1 MALSF
6 RIANV
11 ITVCTM
17 LVGLTAPANAELD
30 VGSDGSDGAFNPI
43 SNVTIDLSQAIDASW
58 DTPSPVAGQGVY
70 DVDMWAVVFKYTS
83 VNIPTGVTVN
93 FTNHPSGA
101 PVVWL
106 VSGGVV
112 VSGTLTLNGSNGHA
126 NNALRVLSKA
136 GPGGFRG
143 GIGAGT
149 ASGPS
154 GGLGPGGAT
163 PSSIASNST
172 GSMGAGGSY
181 ATLGS
186 NAGCTST
193 AVAGPTYGNGAVLPL
208 IGGSGGS
215 GHNNASN
222 MGGGAGGGAILIA
235 ANSSITIASGGIIRA
250 NGGDA
255 VNGNCCG
262 GICGGSVW
270 GGSGSGGAIRLI
282 ADHITNQGQL
292 QARKGAGT
300 GRPGG
305 NGRIRAEANSFSLVD
320 LGDPLLISD
329 LPGPIWPPEGSP
341 KLRAVLID
349 SQVIP
354 EDPSAIINDPFNS
367 DVLMASGGSVML
379 QIEAENV
386 PVGTTVNVRIATVP
400 GVVTTVTSS
409 PLTGTF
415 ESSTA
420 TANVIMPAGYSIVQ
434 LRASFP

>member
-1 MALSF
+1 MSWNS

-11 ITVCTM
+11 FTVCAT
-17 LVGLTAPANAELD
+17 LLGLASPAGAQLD
-30 VGSDGSDGAFNPI
+30 VGSDGSDGAFNPT
-43 SNVTIDLSQAIDASW
+43 SSVTINLALAADASW
-58 DTPSPVAGQGVY
+58 DTPSPVAGKGVY
-70 DVDMWAVVFKYTS
+70 DVDQWAIVFKYSS
-83 VNIPTGVTVN
+83 VNIPAGVTVN

-106 VSGGVV
+106 VSGSVM
-112 VSGTLTLNGSNGHA
+112 VSGTLTLNGSNGHG
-126 NNALRVLSKA
+126 NSALRVLSTP

-154 GGLGPGGAT
+154 GGMGPGGAT
-163 PSSIASNST
+163 PSSISSSST

-181 ATLGS
+181 ATLGT

-193 AVAGPTYGNGAVLPL
+193 AVAGPTYGNGASLPL

-235 ANSSITIASGGIIRA
+235 ANSSITIALGGTIRA

-270 GGSGSGGAIRLI
+270 GGSGSGGAVRLI

-320 LGDPLLISD
+320 LGDPLLVSD
-329 LPGPIWPPEGSP
+329 LPGPIFPPVGAP
-341 KLRAVLID
+341 KLQATLLG
-349 SQVIP
+349 SQTVP
-354 EDPSAIINDPFNS
+354 LDPAAIINDPFNS
-367 DVLMASGGSVML
+367 DVLLSSSGSVML
-379 QIEAENV
+379 QIDAENV
-386 PVGTTVNVRIATVP
+386 PVGTTVSVRIAAVP
-400 GVVTTVTSS
+400 GVVSTVTST
-409 PLTGTF
+409 PLAGTF
-415 ESSTA
+415 AASTA
-420 TANVIMPAGYSIVQ
+420 TATVTMPAGYSIVQ